1 LQCEEK
7 CSMDGFQKLANENE
21 KLKEF
26 QLETQKNL
34 REILETR
41 KDYLLKTYAINNQN
55 GKNEQIIKNLK
66 NFQLLK
72 TENHFKVLSIIRLE
86 EVLAAFNENLKRFKH
101 FFLFFNEN
109 SADYQ
114 TLNDNEFEFKLN
126 EIKDINELKNLIS
139 VFFNEKLN
147 IINFI

>member
-1 LQCEEK
+1 
-7 CSMDGFQKLANENE
+7 M
-21 KLKEF
+21 KEF
-26 QLETQKNL
+26 LLETQKNI

-66 NFQLLK
+66 NFHLLK
-72 TENHFKVLSIIRLE
+72 TEDQFKVLSIIRLE
-86 EVLAAFNENLKRFKH
+86 EVLAALNENLKRFKH

-114 TLNDNEFEFKLN
+114 TLNDNEFEFELN
-126 EIKDINELKNLIS
+126 KIKDINELKNLIS
-139 VFFNEKLN
+139 KYLFSKN
-147 IINFI
+147 